1 MKFNNKWDVLPDKKA
16 NNRRRFRLYRQEGV
30 YDQLGIFGEM
40 AHVQRGR
47 WAWGKSRMKETE
59 KWKGDSEL
67 DMIAVLVSGVH
78 VISCVQLVCVVL
90 AQSCNPLCNPT
101 DSSPP
106 GSSVHGVF
114 QARMLEGIAISSSR
128 GSSPTWDQ
136 AMSPALAGWFLT
148 TEPPGN
154 SIDLRR
160 GSYKY
165 CSFWAEWVHEGFCV
179 WREKCG
185 QMRKSRVEQRNII
198 RLGTA
203 SRESHHELHRKAGGR
218 VQRPLCPSGLGE
230 NQGSSVVVPTGHR
243 NPLLAM
249 PLPKKN
255 TNNVCNLQTT
265 RPVLKI
271 AASELGSIY
280 VGRQAM

>member
-1 MKFNNKWDVLPDKKA
+1 MEEETQASKPLRKSSKVTEPGSGHLGPLWDEWAKDDLCVLVTRLFLHCRLRSISSKA
-16 NNRRRFRLYRQEGV
+16 RRRQTQIFFTHLIVVSFPYKWNLIINGMCSRIKKLITEGGSDYTGRKGV
-30 YDQLGIFGEM
+30 YDQLGIFREM

-47 WAWGKSRMKETE
+47 WARGKSRIKETE

-67 DMIAVLVSGVH
+67 DMITVLVSGVH

-101 DSSPP
+101 DSSPS

-114 QARMLEGIAISSSR
+114 QERMLEGIAISSSR

-136 AMSPALAGWFLT
+136 AMSPALAGWFFT

-165 CSFWAEWVHEGFCV
+165 CSFWAERVHEGFCV
-179 WREKCG
+179 WRK
-185 QMRKSRVEQRNII
+185 
-198 RLGTA
+198 
-203 SRESHHELHRKAGGR
+203 
-218 VQRPLCPSGLGE
+218 
-230 NQGSSVVVPTGHR
+230 
-243 NPLLAM
+243 
-249 PLPKKN
+249 
-255 TNNVCNLQTT
+255 
-265 RPVLKI
+265 
-271 AASELGSIY
+271 
-280 VGRQAM
+280 

>member
-1 MKFNNKWDVLPDKKA
+1 MNGPKMTSVYWSLGCSFTVGWDPLAQKPAGARLRFFFTHLIVVSFLYKWNLIINGMCSRIKKLITEGGSDYTG
-16 NNRRRFRLYRQEGV
+16 RKGV
-30 YDQLGIFGEM
+30 YDQLGIFREM

-47 WAWGKSRMKETE
+47 WARGKSRMKETE

-67 DMIAVLVSGVH
+67 DMITVLVSGVH

-114 QARMLEGIAISSSR
+114 QERMLEGIAISSSR

-136 AMSPALAGWFLT
+136 AMSPALAGWFFT

-154 SIDLRR
+154 SIDLRT

-165 CSFWAEWVHEGFCV
+165 CSFWAERVHEGFCV
-179 WREKCG
+179 WRKKCG
-185 QMRKSRVEQRNII
+185 QMRKPRVKQRKII

-203 SRESHHELHRKAGGR
+203 LRESHHELHRKAGG
-218 VQRPLCPSGLGE
+218 GF
-230 NQGSSVVVPTGHR
+230 SVR
-243 NPLLAM
+243 SA
-249 PLPKKN
+249 
-255 TNNVCNLQTT
+255 
-265 RPVLKI
+265 PV
-271 AASELGSIY
+271 G
-280 VGRQAM
+280 